1 MVSAGRQKSAN
12 LCGDPARKTSGL
24 CKGDRAGLSL
34 AADSLFDRLTI
45 VRRRLRQPA
54 TGAKFMPVGVYHLD
68 MALTGAAPEPSN
80 RPKSPLAVL
89 LPYTTVGVLLAALYV
104 AWTFY
109 SRHESTRKAE
119 EAAQMEKER
128 ARKRVVDQVY
138 GSGEVR
144 FSIFSAGSAAVRRG
158 ERTQLC
164 YGVVNANTVKI
175 EPSVGEELK

>member
-1 MVSAGRQKSAN
+1 
-12 LCGDPARKTSGL
+12 
-24 CKGDRAGLSL
+24 
-34 AADSLFDRLTI
+34 
-45 VRRRLRQPA
+45 
-54 TGAKFMPVGVYHLD
+54 MPVGVYHLD

-175 EPSVGEELK
+175 EPSVGEELKPTYRHCIEIRPPKTTTYTITASNEKGESKSESLTVQVR